1 MTSTEPAPRRHASP
15 MRLVLMG
22 VIMAAIIIGL
32 AFPNLFTRSDDLSPK
47 ALACRT
53 EAVEKFP
60 PKMEEIQNTG
70 GGTGRVMINRN
81 AKAFGEAYTA
91 CMDR

>member
-1 MTSTEPAPRRHASP
+1 
-15 MRLVLMG
+15 MG
-22 VIMAAIIIGL
+22 LIMVGLIVYL
-32 AFPNLFTRSDDLSPK
+32 AFPNLFTRTDDASPK

-60 PKMEEIQNTG
+60 PQMEEIQNSG

-81 AKAFGEAYTA
+81 AKGFSEAYAA